1 MPAGGWPTPTA
12 TTTPLLAS
20 NASRVHGWPKPK
32 RGEENLSLALTAPIA
47 GSSFSTFIRPGQ
59 GATSAC
65 LPKHD
70 FLRHVRMRQGRWL
83 NSTHVL
89 SHNLWQRAIDDKLL
103 GYIFARSVGVPTP
116 SVLFCDDRGPMALPE
131 EWPPEWGC
139 CFVIKPLYGFN
150 DFGVMLIE
158 NGVDRFTGT
167 PLGGRAD
174 VIEHMRA
181 TGVPRM
187 HKRTV
192 YIETVVRAERRL
204 FAHNDTPPDYKFFM
218 FGGTVGSVA
227 IITGRKTPKACMAWV
242 DEHFQRVDVHG
253 CTCRSVDQTSP
264 CVYKHCDAGSVVRP
278 TQWATMVQM
287 AKRLGGIVG
296 VHMRI
301 DLFAS
306 ARGTPTLGEFTPW
319 HSNGKMHCDMRQLDS
334 RHLLP
339 GATRRRHGTTGE
351 QHWVDMCRLGRIW
364 YEKDELEGGV
374 ARGSTPAAM
383 RGWPMLMYN
392 EHGKCLAATK
402 LLQPASWSGT
412 GHGADATK
420 LHRDK

>member
-1 MPAGGWPTPTA
+1 MRGTIPLIIALSASADAYAAMGLSRSAPVIRHRAPPSFAPAPTPLRTPQSAA
-12 TTTPLLAS
+12 TMMAL
-20 NASRVHGWPKPK
+20 NAPP
-32 RGEENLSLALTAPIA
+32 ALTSAVK
-47 GSSFSTFIRPGQ
+47 
-59 GATSAC
+59 TS
-65 LPKHD
+65 
-70 FLRHVRMRQGRWL
+70 
-83 NSTHVL
+83 L
-89 SHNLWQRAIDDKLL
+89 S
-103 GYIFARSVGVPTP
+103 
-116 SVLFCDDRGPMALPE
+116 
-131 EWPPEWGC
+131 
-139 CFVIKPLYGFN
+139 
-150 DFGVMLIE
+150 
-158 NGVDRFTGT
+158 
-167 PLGGRAD
+167 
-174 VIEHMRA
+174 
-181 TGVPRM
+181 
-187 HKRTV
+187 
-192 YIETVVRAERRL
+192 
-204 FAHNDTPPDYKFFM
+204 
-218 FGGTVGSVA
+218 
-227 IITGRKTPKACMAWV
+227 
-242 DEHFQRVDVHG
+242 
-253 CTCRSVDQTSP
+253 
-264 CVYKHCDAGSVVRP
+264 
-278 TQWATMVQM
+278 
-287 AKRLGGIVG
+287 LGGIVG

-412 GHGADATK
+412 DHGADATK